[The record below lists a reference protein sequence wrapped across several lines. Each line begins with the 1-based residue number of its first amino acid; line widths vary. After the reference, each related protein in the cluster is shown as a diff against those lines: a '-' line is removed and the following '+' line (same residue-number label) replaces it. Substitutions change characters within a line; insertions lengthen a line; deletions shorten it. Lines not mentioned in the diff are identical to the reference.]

1 MVSWLHV
8 QIEQKWNSWLD
19 KTTSY
24 KFYLPSNKSFCVPWN
39 EKASLKHSW
48 YNTAVQAIRE
58 CQHIPQILPKIYRK
72 NIYAQMRVFL
82 TFFYLLHGVK
92 DLPEIYRWL
101 NLVKSI
107 FSNFFGQKTIFEPS
121 LSFSTMTTSMKNW
134 KWFDC
139 VVRESQTVQK

>member
-1 MVSWLHV
+1 MTL
-8 QIEQKWNSWLD
+8 QAQKNLDYLIENNRGLVEKCNLS
-19 KTTSY
+19 KTG
-24 KFYLPSNKSFCVPWN
+24 FY
-39 EKASLKHSW
+39 AI
-48 YNTAVQAIRE
+48 YNRE
-58 CQHIPQILPKIYRK
+58 CQHIPQILPIIYRK

-121 LSFSTMTTSMKNW
+121 LSL
-134 KWFDC
+134 
-139 VVRESQTVQK
+139 SQP

>member
-58 CQHIPQILPKIYRK
+58 CQHIPQILPIIYRK

-107 FSNFFGQKTIFEPS
+107 FSNFFWTKNYFWTVS
-121 LSFSTMTTSMKNW
+121 LSLSQPWLLQW
-134 KWFDC
+134 KTGNDLS
-139 VVRESQTVQK
+139 V